1 MGAAAAAASSA
12 ASSAEPGEAVAV
24 SAWHWS
30 FDLTSPQGESPYFAV
45 FEVEWDYAEA
55 MAASLSSPE
64 AVATDMSPDVT
75 EGTVFL
81 NSPCDGS
88 ASPAARRKPTRS
100 VSVSAPSTQAPQEPW
115 GPSPSRVIQAA

>member
-12 ASSAEPGEAVAV
+12 ASSAGPGEAVAV
-24 SAWHWS
+24 NAWHWS

-100 VSVSAPSTQAPQEPW
+100 VA
-115 GPSPSRVIQAA
+115 SPRPRRKHLKSPVVHHPAA